1 MSGWV
6 GLSDCTT
13 FRQGDALDMPFG
25 SNSFDAAMTI
35 HVAMNIATK
44 DRLYANAKRVV
55 KPGGIFAVYDVLQG
69 EGGEV
74 CFPVPWAREPSISH
88 LATPDEMET
97 LLTGAGFR
105 ILDVADSTEE
115 SHAWFVD
122 MAERMA
128 QSGPP
133 PVSFNVFL
141 GDDMQVMG
149 RNQVRNL
156 GERRIR
162 TVSYICEA

>member
-1 MSGWV
+1 M
-6 GLSDCTT
+6 D
-13 FRQGDALDMPFG
+13 
-25 SNSFDAAMTI
+25 
-35 HVAMNIATK
+35 
-44 DRLYANAKRVV
+44 
-55 KPGGIFAVYDVLQG
+55 
-69 EGGEV
+69 
-74 CFPVPWAREPSISH
+74 
-88 LATPDEMET
+88 T

-115 SHAWFVD
+115 SHAWFVEIAD
-122 MAERMA
+122 RRA
-128 QSGPP
+128 QSGPL
-133 PVSFNVFL
+133 PVNFSVFL